1 LSILKKNNL
10 TILNKSACKLSDQV
24 FLSVLQIVAETEK
37 IDNRSINLMLTN
49 DGSIRDYN
57 RRFLGNDALTDVISF
72 RSDIDFIP
80 FLGDI
85 IIDTDVADEQK
96 GKKSLKDELQIL
108 FLHGLLHLL
117 GYDHLS
123 AGDEVIMKNKERE
136 YLSKIREKS

>member
-1 LSILKKNNL
+1 
-10 TILNKSACKLSDQV
+10 
-24 FLSVLQIVAETEK
+24 
-37 IDNRSINLMLTN
+37 MLTN